1 MNADTV
7 TNKRGCISE
16 LLVTLIY
23 GMTICRRGEFRCT
36 GVWAQGE
43 GGEAGL
49 ASANPPCRCSGLFSV
64 SLAHPGLSQAEHQS
78 AQMGRDP
85 KGRWHYLCMLS
96 ALCPRL
102 QTEVSTADTH
112 GYSAVSTADT
122 HGYSTVSTA
131 DTHGYSGCLLYG
143 AGVRARQL
151 SLQKCLLSLK
161 N

>member
-49 ASANPPCRCSGLFSV
+49 ASANPHCRCSGLFSV

-85 KGRWHYLCMLS
+85 KGRWHYPCMLS
-96 ALCPRL
+96 DLCPFRHSWLLGGVPSWSLRL
-102 QTEVSTADTH
+102 LALWSWSQGKTTLSSEMSIE
-112 GYSAVSTADT
+112 S
-122 HGYSTVSTA
+122 
-131 DTHGYSGCLLYG
+131 
-143 AGVRARQL
+143 QEL
-151 SLQKCLLSLK
+151 SLRWNRMSG
-161 N
+161 

>member
-85 KGRWHYLCMLS
+85 KGRWHYPCMLS
-96 ALCPRL
+96 DLCPFRLKFPL
-102 QTEVSTADTH
+102 QTLMATWRSPLLVTQTAC
-112 GYSAVSTADT
+112 SME
-122 HGYSTVSTA
+122 
-131 DTHGYSGCLLYG
+131 LE
-143 AGVRARQL
+143 AGQDNFVFR
-151 SLQKCLLSLK
+151 
-161 N
+161 NVY